1 MIKSKMTLCIR
12 LTPDR
17 LAHMISH
24 FFTLSLE
31 WVWEGFT
38 IVTGIRKDKELE
50 QNYAAI

>member
-1 MIKSKMTLCIR
+1 MTLCIR

-17 LAHMISH
+17 LAHVISH

-38 IVTGIRKDKELE
+38 TVTGVRKKDKELE
-50 QNYAAI
+50 QNYIVI